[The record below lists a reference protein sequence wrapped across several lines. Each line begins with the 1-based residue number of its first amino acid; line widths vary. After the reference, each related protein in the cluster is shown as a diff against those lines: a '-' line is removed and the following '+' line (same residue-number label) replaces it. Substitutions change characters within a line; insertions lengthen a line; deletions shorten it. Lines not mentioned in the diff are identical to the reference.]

1 MGATPRVIGTK
12 SSTGELADA
21 CRRFTFSEIEQ
32 LTGAVSLVATCS
44 RTSRRPVARQGWVPL
59 QVVQERRGRM
69 NLAGIAERS
78 AWSVLTVQDLLGEFL
93 DRGQLRC

>member
-1 MGATPRVIGTK
+1 MIGTK

-69 NLAGIAERS
+69 NLAGIAEPS
-78 AWSVLTVQDLLGEFL
+78 APARPLSAGTALASGLHT
-93 DRGQLRC
+93 RP